1 MDLNME
7 RVKIRPAEWKDCEII
22 WKWRND
28 KTTRR
33 YSFNTEFIPYEKH
46 KAWFENVLRDENR
59 KILMVEEEG
68 NTVGVIRLDI
78 NPKNRIAEINIS
90 IARPKR
96 GKGLGLLGTRQACK
110 YAFKHLNIKKIIAKI
125 KKENIPSLKMFS
137 RAGFDLVEENKTVIM
152 RLISG

>member
-1 MDLNME
+1 MKKVEL
-7 RVKIRPAEWKDCEII
+7 RLAKKQDCEVIG
-22 WKWRND
+22 KWRND
-28 KTTRR
+28 NTTRK

-90 IARPKR
+90 IPRPKR
-96 GKGLGLLGTRQACK
+96 GKGLGLLGIKNTCR
-110 YAFKHLNIKKIIAKI
+110 YAFESLNVKEIIAKI
-125 KKENIPSLKMFS
+125 KKENIASIKMFS
-137 RAGFDLVEENKTVIM
+137 RAGFDVVVEENNVIIM
-152 RLISG
+152 RLISEW